1 MRGMRSPKSR
11 AILSSDMHIS
21 PHMRPWRAEQG
32 ARTCPGLSSAAR
44 IWLSSP
50 TCPSQL
56 LQTARGG
63 GEESGGHVLRETTSR
78 GLWTSAQH
86 ASTHAS
92 RRLWARLRAAANSP
106 LAIRRRRRSSPAQQ
120 AGSPIAPAARTR
132 TWKIAR
138 GASPLQI
145 KMVCTVVAWQIA
157 NRTAALL
164 SPRLAAVAAAA
175 AAAAASSASSEA
187 CVDGRD

>member
-145 KMVCTVVAWQIA
+145 KMVLYSRGLADCQPDGGLAVSPAC
-157 NRTAALL
+157 RRRRRRRRRRRLL
-164 SPRLAAVAAAA
+164 RLL
-175 AAAAASSASSEA
+175 
-187 CVDGRD
+187 